1 MADPVPLG
9 QPLGF
14 VPIKS
19 LTSDGGPS
27 VLSNAAG
34 LGFVSP
40 SLNPQPG
47 VNKID
52 IKSFSVTATP
62 SDKYSPPPGS
72 NRRPW
77 LWGPPPVIATISV
90 SGAADDG
97 FGLVEITTTAPHGLS
112 SGSLVFID
120 GVIGTTEANGG
131 WTILSTGANTF
142 TLSGSAFVNAYI
154 SGGTVLDSPPF
165 PPVYNVGYEPV
176 LNAGFCFLKTTQR
189 SAIGVMTDTTGPPV
203 SVVILY

>member
-19 LTSDGGPS
+19 LTGNGGPS
-27 VLSNAAG
+27 VLPNAAG

-40 SLNPQPG
+40 SLNSQPG

-62 SDKYSPPPGS
+62 SDKYSQPPGS

-77 LWGPPPVIATISV
+77 LWGPPPVVPPV
-90 SGAADDG
+90 S
-97 FGLVEITTTAPHGLS
+97 P
-112 SGSLVFID
+112 
-120 GVIGTTEANGG
+120 
-131 WTILSTGANTF
+131 
-142 TLSGSAFVNAYI
+142 
-154 SGGTVLDSPPF
+154 PPF
-165 PPVYNVGYEPV
+165 PPVYSVDYEPV
-176 LNAGFCFLKTTQR
+176 FNADFCFLKTTQR
-189 SAIGVMTDTTGPPV
+189 SALGVLTDTTGPPV